1 MGTYTG
7 SPAGI
12 QHRSCCGGCGWIQV
26 IQDRL
31 FPSVR
36 PILDYLFLEAAN
48 GPPRNE
54 DGFWDMVCLPSSQ
67 FRVGPVEPAEA
78 WLESSLVG
86 QRFLGLGMDT

>member
-1 MGTYTG
+1 M
-7 SPAGI
+7 
-12 QHRSCCGGCGWIQV
+12 
-26 IQDRL
+26 
-31 FPSVR
+31 R

-54 DGFWDMVCLPSSQ
+54 DGFWDMVFLLSSQ
-67 FRVGPVEPAEA
+67 FRIGPVEPAEA